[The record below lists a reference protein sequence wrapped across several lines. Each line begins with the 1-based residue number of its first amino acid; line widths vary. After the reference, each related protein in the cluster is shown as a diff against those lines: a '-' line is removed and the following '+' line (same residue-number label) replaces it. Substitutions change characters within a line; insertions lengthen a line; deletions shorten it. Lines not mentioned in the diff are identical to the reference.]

1 MVDRSQSTRLAVL
14 IDAENLSPMLI
25 KPTLTRLQSQQMLLL
40 KRAYGDWSR
49 LKGWD
54 TTLSEF
60 GILPVH
66 VPKGKNA
73 ADMQLAVDAMDLLR
87 CQQIHWFCIVSNDSD
102 FTPLV
107 HRLAEAGAKVVGV
120 GTEQASR
127 AFVQACHRFIRL
139 TVSEP
144 TVAAPTVTEPIV
156 TEPTGVAPAGLHLVL
171 SPPPVA
177 DAAKA
182 KSTAER
188 PTLSKK
194 QLPQALQQIFRTL
207 SPQNNWVD
215 LSRIHSQL
223 QKQYAHF
230 SCKQLGYSSLVQL
243 VEATQLFELQQKPVD
258 AKPDKKTVE
267 IRLKRA
273 A

>member
-1 MVDRSQSTRLAVL
+1 MVGRSQSTRLAVL

-66 VPKGKNA
+66 VPRGKNA

-139 TVSEP
+139 AVLEP
-144 TVAAPTVTEPIV
+144 TVAAPTVA
-156 TEPTGVAPAGLHLVL
+156 EPTGMVPLAGLHLVS
-171 SPPPVA
+171 SPPPA
-177 DAAKA
+177 DDSAKA
-182 KSTAER
+182 KSTAAR

-194 QLPQALQQIFRTL
+194 QLPQALQQIFRAL